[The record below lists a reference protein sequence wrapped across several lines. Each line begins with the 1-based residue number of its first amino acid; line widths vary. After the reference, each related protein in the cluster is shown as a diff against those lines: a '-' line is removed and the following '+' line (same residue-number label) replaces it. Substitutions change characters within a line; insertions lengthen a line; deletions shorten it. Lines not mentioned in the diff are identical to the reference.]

1 MKRSLIGLAAAYALF
16 ALPGTAAAACE
27 IKLGATGPLSGA
39 ATQWGL
45 AIKGAADYV
54 AAEVNAKGGVKV
66 GDETCQVRVIAIDAK
81 YTAEGAAAAANNFVS
96 QGVKFVLGPMGSP
109 EVTGMKPIATRNKI
123 LMMSDSYARD
133 AIGPRWPL
141 TFHMGPGPA
150 AWGDPIVKLAKET
163 FDIKTAVTIAPND
176 QAGTDVAEVAAEV
189 YEKNGIAT
197 KLEYYQRGTTNF
209 APIVTRILAT
219 NPDAVDTVSSP
230 PGDAGIIV
238 KQLRQAG
245 FQGVIGRLGGPG
257 TAEIARIAG
266 GLDVLRDFY
275 WFEPVFIDEN
285 VRKLQDDYRNLLK
298 TEPPENNFFYLFVAG
313 GRALVQAIEK
323 AGTYEDADKVAEA
336 LRTLDV
342 VDPNLGEGK
351 WIGQATYKIN
361 QELSLPFGIGM
372 IRDGVQQPE
381 VRVEAPVDY

>member
-1 MKRSLIGLAAAYALF
+1 MKRKLVGFVVACAIT
-16 ALPGTAAAACE
+16 ALPGVAAANCE

-54 AAEVNAKGGVKV
+54 AAEVNAKGGMKV
-66 GDETCQVRVIAIDAK
+66 GDETCQLRVIAIDAK

-96 QGVKFVLGPMGSP
+96 QGVKFILGPMGSP
-109 EVTGMKPIATRNKI
+109 EVTGMKPIATRNKM

-150 AWGDPIVKLAKET
+150 AWGDPIVKHAKEK
-163 FDIKTAVTIAPND
+163 FGVKKALTIAPND
-176 QAGTDVAEVAAEV
+176 QAGTDVAEVVAGI
-189 YEKNGIAT
+189 YEKNGVPT

-209 APIVTRILAT
+209 APIVTRIMA
-219 NPDAVDTVSSP
+219 NAPDVVDTVSTP
-230 PGDAGIIV
+230 PGDAGILV

-245 FQGVIGRLGGPG
+245 YQGVIGRLGGPG
-257 TAEIARIAG
+257 TAEIARVAG
-266 GLDVLRDFY
+266 GMDVLRDFY

-285 VRKLQDDYRNLLK
+285 VLELQKSYKKLLNA
-298 TEPPENNFFYLFVAG
+298 EPPENNFFYLFVAG

-323 AGTYEDADKVAEA
+323 AGTYEDAVKVAEA
-336 LRTLDV
+336 LRTIDV
-342 VDPNLGEGK
+342 IDPNLGEGK

-361 QELSLPFGIGM
+361 QELSLPFGIGT
-372 IRDGVQQPE
+372 IRDGKEQP
-381 VRVEAPVDY
+381 VIRVDAPVDY

>member
-163 FDIKTAVTIAPND
+163 FDIKTTVTIAPND